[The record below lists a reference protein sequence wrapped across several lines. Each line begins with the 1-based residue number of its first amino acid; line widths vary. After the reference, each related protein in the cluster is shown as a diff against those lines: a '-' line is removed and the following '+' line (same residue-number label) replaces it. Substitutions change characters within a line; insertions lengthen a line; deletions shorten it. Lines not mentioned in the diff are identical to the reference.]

1 MRLSRGEPAT
11 VVSAGCGTAVTKSVT
26 TAPGRRGRA
35 PRAGVDCLVFST
47 VSSRWHAMLDARW
60 VLDTRAIAPA
70 RDTGDCEAAEQCNSR
85 SRPERERH
93 EHGHERTPVEKP
105 RPYRGHAANRN
116 PARRKEK
123 GPAPTPAAR
132 GPLAL
137 SPTAPRAT
145 RPLDPSKRPFN
156 NPLVTPHPRA
166 ITCARE
172 PNRPALVESAT
183 ISRSRSPAPVQ
194 NVTST
199 SRVRRRGA
207 QTGKARKPLRCPVI
221 TAWSVE
227 TGAGGPPMAMAVA
240 ANHALTR
247 PGPTCFS
254 KTGSLRSGRHML
266 HCWAPLSSATAVLSS
281 VALES
286 LAGAGATVTVRGART
301 SVTSHLWLHRTHRE
315 RQGFLI
321 RELPGFLI
329 RSFWVLQFTI
339 WGCMAPRSPRSPAPP
354 ASCE

>member
-1 MRLSRGEPAT
+1 MRARTESASARGICHDLAF
-11 VVSAGCGTAVTKSVT
+11 SIA
-26 TAPGRRGRA
+26 RA
-35 PRAGVDCLVFST
+35 P
-47 VSSRWHAMLDARW
+47 SRKR
-60 VLDTRAIAPA
+60 VTRALTP
-70 RDTGDCEAAEQCNSR
+70 TGLAG
-85 SRPERERH
+85 SRPR
-93 EHGHERTPVEKP
+93 
-105 RPYRGHAANRN
+105 
-116 PARRKEK
+116 
-123 GPAPTPAAR
+123 
-132 GPLAL
+132 
-137 SPTAPRAT
+137 
-145 RPLDPSKRPFN
+145 
-156 NPLVTPHPRA
+156 
-166 ITCARE
+166 
-172 PNRPALVESAT
+172 
-183 ISRSRSPAPVQ
+183 
-194 NVTST
+194 
-199 SRVRRRGA
+199 A

>member
-1 MRLSRGEPAT
+1 MRARTESASARGICHDLAF
-11 VVSAGCGTAVTKSVT
+11 SIA
-26 TAPGRRGRA
+26 RA
-35 PRAGVDCLVFST
+35 
-47 VSSRWHAMLDARW
+47 
-60 VLDTRAIAPA
+60 
-70 RDTGDCEAAEQCNSR
+70 
-85 SRPERERH
+85 RPENVTYVL
-93 EHGHERTPVEKP
+93 RTSRV
-105 RPYRGHAANRN
+105 
-116 PARRKEK
+116 
-123 GPAPTPAAR
+123 PAAR
-132 GPLAL
+132 ANGKSAQ
-137 SPTAPRAT
+137 TATMPRHH
-145 RPLDPSKRPFN
+145 R
-156 NPLVTPHPRA
+156 
-166 ITCARE
+166 
-172 PNRPALVESAT
+172 VERRN
-183 ISRSRSPAPVQ
+183 RSRG
-194 NVTST
+194 TT
-199 SRVRRRGA
+199 DGD
-207 QTGKARKPLRCPVI
+207 GRCRQ
-221 TAWSVE
+221 SV
-227 TGAGGPPMAMAVA
+227 
-240 ANHALTR
+240 ALTR

>member
-1 MRLSRGEPAT
+1 MRARTESASARGICHDLAFSIARARPEKEN
-11 VVSAGCGTAVTKSVT
+11 VRLRLAG
-26 TAPGRRGRA
+26 
-35 PRAGVDCLVFST
+35 
-47 VSSRWHAMLDARW
+47 
-60 VLDTRAIAPA
+60 
-70 RDTGDCEAAEQCNSR
+70 
-85 SRPERERH
+85 SRPR
-93 EHGHERTPVEKP
+93 
-105 RPYRGHAANRN
+105 
-116 PARRKEK
+116 
-123 GPAPTPAAR
+123 
-132 GPLAL
+132 
-137 SPTAPRAT
+137 
-145 RPLDPSKRPFN
+145 
-156 NPLVTPHPRA
+156 
-166 ITCARE
+166 
-172 PNRPALVESAT
+172 
-183 ISRSRSPAPVQ
+183 
-194 NVTST
+194 
-199 SRVRRRGA
+199 A

-321 RELPGFLI
+321 RELPGFLT

>member
-1 MRLSRGEPAT
+1 MRARTESASARGICHDLAF
-11 VVSAGCGTAVTKSVT
+11 SIA
-26 TAPGRRGRA
+26 RA
-35 PRAGVDCLVFST
+35 RPKRYRST
-47 VSSRWHAMLDARW
+47 VAGSRRARK
-60 VLDTRAIAPA
+60 
-70 RDTGDCEAAEQCNSR
+70 
-85 SRPERERH
+85 RE
-93 EHGHERTPVEKP
+93 
-105 RPYRGHAANRN
+105 
-116 PARRKEK
+116 
-123 GPAPTPAAR
+123 
-132 GPLAL
+132 
-137 SPTAPRAT
+137 
-145 RPLDPSKRPFN
+145 
-156 NPLVTPHPRA
+156 
-166 ITCARE
+166 
-172 PNRPALVESAT
+172 
-183 ISRSRSPAPVQ
+183 
-194 NVTST
+194 
-199 SRVRRRGA
+199 
-207 QTGKARKPLRCPVI
+207 TGKARKPLRSPRHHRVERI
-221 TAWSVE
+221 E

>member
-1 MRLSRGEPAT
+1 MRLSRGDCR
-11 VVSAGCGTAVTKSVT
+11 VSWVWDSCHQECHHG
-26 TAPGRRGRA
+26 AP

-132 GPLAL
+132 GPL
-137 SPTAPRAT
+137 SPRPRRA
-145 RPLDPSKRPFN
+145 RLDPKRPFN
-156 NPLVTPHPRA
+156 NPLVTRA
-166 ITCARE
+166 PSHARE

-199 SRVRRRGA
+199 SRVPGRGA
-207 QTGKARKPLRCPVI
+207 RAQTRNSIPNSKYGKSAQTATMPRHHP
-221 TAWSVE
+221 AWSVE